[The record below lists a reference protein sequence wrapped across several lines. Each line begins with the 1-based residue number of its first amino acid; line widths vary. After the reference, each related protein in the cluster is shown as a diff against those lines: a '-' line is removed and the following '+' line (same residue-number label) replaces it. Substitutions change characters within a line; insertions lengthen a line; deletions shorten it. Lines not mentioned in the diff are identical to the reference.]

1 MSVRCAAGR
10 DRRECGRLECRSRQA
25 ERRGGI
31 RKETGM
37 ERRLVKDLDRVYLV
51 FDIEDI
57 DESEYILQMVL
68 HGNLPALLPLSIS
81 TIDGKKQLRAD
92 VTGCTDIASRYRT
105 AQLSGS
111 DIRKILMTVN
121 DVIRKLPGYLL
132 DPQDLC
138 LEPEYI
144 FFGSGADEIL
154 LTYVPHLSESE
165 PDTLRTLS
173 EFFLKKLDHSD
184 RLAADLAYGLFDRAQ
199 SENYRA
205 GEVLDSLLRN
215 AGDLSQT
222 GGQTPEEAQLRGPGA
237 MPPDISL
244 KQPADGR
251 LQGAGIIAPAE
262 IRKRKAQAS
271 PDWQHMGK
279 RTGMGRRRKQPE
291 RQNRKSTGH
300 MRQRNAGGMDRRDHG
315 RRPGQKSRLRK
326 ALPVIVILSAA
337 AVLIVI
343 FRMDLTQIG
352 GMGFLSAA
360 LIWLTYSTL
369 GRRRSEIHNVW
380 ADEED
385 PGDDAFYQ
393 SLLKQVYAQ
402 DAGSAGTK
410 DVRREA
416 STQIGGYRRQEG
428 YVQQGRAGSPGKEP
442 YMTRSDTGP
451 CMVSLQPE
459 RCPDI
464 PLSSSHLLLGKSR
477 RKADVIL
484 PDDTV
489 SRVHARI
496 EHRTDGFYVSDLYS
510 TNGSWLNDERLESG
524 NAVLLKDGDVLRFG
538 ELLFRVHI
546 PRKT

>member
-1 MSVRCAAGR
+1 
-10 DRRECGRLECRSRQA
+10 
-25 ERRGGI
+25 
-31 RKETGM
+31 M

-57 DESEYILQMVL
+57 DENEYILQMVL
-68 HGNLPALLPLSIS
+68 HGNLPSLLPLSIS
-81 TIDGKKQLRAD
+81 TTDGKKQLRAD

-173 EFFLKKLDHSD
+173 EYFLKRLDHSD

-205 GEVLDSLLRN
+205 GEALDSLLRD

-222 GGQTPEEAQLRGPGA
+222 GVQIPEEARLRGTGA
-237 MPPDISL
+237 VPPDFGARKS
-244 KQPADGR
+244 AAGR
-251 LQGAGIIAPAE
+251 LQDTGTIAPAE
-262 IRKRKAQAS
+262 TRKRKTHAS
-271 PDWQHMGK
+271 PDRQQMGK
-279 RTGMGRRRKQPE
+279 RTGIGRRRKQTEGQSRKSAGHPNVG
-291 RQNRKSTGH
+291 QSRKSTGH
-300 MRQRNAGGMDRRDHG
+300 PHVRQRTSGGMDRRDHG
-315 RRPGQKSRLRK
+315 RRPGRKGRLRK
-326 ALPVIVILSAA
+326 ALPVIVILSTAA
-337 AVLIVI
+337 ALIVI

-360 LIWLTYSTL
+360 LIWLTYSAL
-369 GRRRSEIHNVW
+369 SKRRSEIHNVW

-410 DVRREA
+410 DVRQEGHAKPEGHLRREA
-416 STQIGGYRRQEG
+416 STQTGGYRRQEG

-459 RCPDI
+459 LCPDI